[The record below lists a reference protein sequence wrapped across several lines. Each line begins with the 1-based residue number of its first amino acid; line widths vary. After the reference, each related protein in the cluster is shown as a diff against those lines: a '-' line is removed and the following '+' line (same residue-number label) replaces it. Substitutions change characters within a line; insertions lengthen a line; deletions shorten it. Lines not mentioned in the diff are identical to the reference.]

1 MAAPPQELS
10 DDDDEDDDENMALD
24 EEEGVPLEE
33 VQDKVDFR
41 FKENAEAEFESGEL
55 VDDFYDK
62 YSEAQIEE
70 ALQNLCR
77 RGPPS
82 GGGLRII
89 SVSSAGRQVYKK
101 APAPAEATRP
111 PRPRRAT
118 TTHVFLDQ
126 PDQQVWRQ
134 ASAAAAQ
141 GEPGWGLGRGPAT
154 EAIENLKAA
163 RMNEYFSIEYR
174 LPQTE
179 EWLRGI
185 LQRVEVPPN
194 CTLGGTHWQV
204 LNETG
209 DKQLAELAGE
219 RAAKACMS
227 ALSRETS
234 TSACQ
239 RKQSYSIRY
248 HRQGGGVD
256 ALCA

>member
-10 DDDDEDDDENMALD
+10 DDDDDDEGENMALD
-24 EEEGVPLEE
+24 EEEGVSLEE

-141 GEPGWGLGRGPAT
+141 GEPGWGLGRGGAT
-154 EAIENLKAA
+154 EAVENLKAA
-163 RMNEYFSIEYR
+163 RMNEYFAIE
-174 LPQTE
+174 
-179 EWLRGI
+179 
-185 LQRVEVPPN
+185 
-194 CTLGGTHWQV
+194 
-204 LNETG
+204 
-209 DKQLAELAGE
+209 
-219 RAAKACMS
+219 
-227 ALSRETS
+227 
-234 TSACQ
+234 
-239 RKQSYSIRY
+239 
-248 HRQGGGVD
+248 HRQPHTRSGFAQSCSGSKCLHFGRSAAPTGG
-256 ALCA
+256 C